1 MTKYAALA
9 AMLALTGC
17 ASITGEKI
25 QPLSVITVFDNK
37 EVAGIGC
44 TLSNDAGS
52 WFLTSP
58 GSVTVHKSTGDL
70 AIDCKKESM
79 AGNVTVVSK
88 ANSGAWGNI
97 LVGGVIGYVV
107 DRQTGAGFN
116 YPTNVTIML
125 RQIEGIQAA
134 LPATQA
140 ATQAAPQPVPAVPA
154 AAAPQPAKVSAAPV
168 AAPVAAQPRLAAA
181 AKPVKPVAAGNP
193 FVEGTVAETTPVT
206 AR

>member
-1 MTKYAALA
+1 MKNYAALA

-25 QPLSVITVFDNK
+25 QPLSVITILDNK

-70 AIDCKKESM
+70 AIDCKKEGM
-79 AGNVTVVSK
+79 AGNATVVSK
-88 ANSGAWGNI
+88 ANGGAWGNI
-97 LVGGVIGYVV
+97 LFGGVVGYVV

-125 RQIEGIQAA
+125 RQIEAAQPVQRAVEAQQLAPQAA
-134 LPATQA
+134 
-140 ATQAAPQPVPAVPA
+140 PA
-154 AAAPQPAKVSAAPV
+154 AAAPQAAKAAATPAAVPV
-168 AAPVAAQPRLAAA
+168 QAA
-181 AKPVKPVAAGNP
+181 AKPVTPVAAGNP

>member
-52 WFLTSP
+52 WSLTSP

-70 AIDCKKESM
+70 AIDCKKEGV
-79 AGNVTVVSK
+79 AGNATVASK
-88 ANSGAWGNI
+88 ANAGAWGNI
-97 LVGGVIGYVV
+97 LVGGVVGYVV

-125 RQIEGIQAA
+125 RQIEGVQAA
-134 LPATQA
+134 LPAPQA
-140 ATQAAPQPVPAVPA
+140 ATQAVPQPVPAVPA
-154 AAAPQPAKVSAAPV
+154 AAAPQPAKDSAAP
-168 AAPVAAQPRLAAA
+168 AQPQLAEAA
-181 AKPVKPVAAGNP
+181 KPVKPVKPVAAGNP

>member
-1 MTKYAALA
+1 MYKFAVLG
-9 AMLALTGC
+9 AMLALSGC

-25 QPLSVITVFDNK
+25 QPLSVITVYDNK

-70 AIDCKKESM
+70 AIDCKKEGM
-79 AGNVTVVSK
+79 AGNATVVSK
-88 ANSGAWGNI
+88 ANGGAWGNI
-97 LVGGVIGYVV
+97 LAGGVIGYVV

-125 RQIEGIQAA
+125 RQIEAAQQVQRQQETPQQPAPQAM
-134 LPATQA
+134 PAAKA
-140 ATQAAPQPVPAVPA
+140 AVAAPTAPQQ
-154 AAAPQPAKVSAAPV
+154 AAAP
-168 AAPVAAQPRLAAA
+168 
-181 AKPVKPVAAGNP
+181 AKPVIPVAAGNP
-193 FVEGTVAETTPVT
+193 FVEGTVAEATPVT
-206 AR
+206 LR

>member
-25 QPLSVITVFDNK
+25 QPLSVITVLDNK

-58 GSVTVHKSTGDL
+58 ASVTVHKSTGDL
-70 AIDCKKESM
+70 AIDCKKEGL
-79 AGNVTVVSK
+79 AGNATVVSK
-88 ANSGAWGNI
+88 ANGGAWGNI
-97 LVGGVIGYVV
+97 LAGGVIGYVV

-116 YPTNVTIML
+116 YPSNVTIML
-125 RQIEGIQAA
+125 RQIENAQQVQSQAT
-134 LPATQA
+134 PAA
-140 ATQAAPQPVPAVPA
+140 IPAAPAAPA
-154 AAAPQPAKVSAAPV
+154 AAAPQAAKPAAAPA
-168 AAPVAAQPRLAAA
+168 AAPQLAAA
-181 AKPVKPVAAGNP
+181 TAKPVAPAIPAAAGNP
-193 FVEGTVAETTPVT
+193 FVEGTMAEANP
-206 AR
+206 AAQR

>member
-1 MTKYAALA
+1 MKKYAALA

-25 QPLSVITVFDNK
+25 QPLSVITILDNK

-58 GSVTVHKSTGDL
+58 GSATVHKSTGDL
-70 AIDCKKESM
+70 AIDCKKESL
-79 AGNVTVVSK
+79 AGNATVVSK

-97 LVGGVIGYVV
+97 LFGGVVGYVV

-125 RQIEGIQAA
+125 RQIEAAQPVQRAAEAVQQPAPQAA
-134 LPATQA
+134 
-140 ATQAAPQPVPAVPA
+140 PA
-154 AAAPQPAKVSAAPV
+154 AAAPQAAKVAATSAVTPAATSQPAP
-168 AAPVAAQPRLAAA
+168 A
-181 AKPVKPVAAGNP
+181 AKPVTPVAAGNP

>member
-25 QPLSVITVFDNK
+25 QPLSVITVFENK

-70 AIDCKKESM
+70 AIDCKKESI
-79 AGNVTVVSK
+79 AGNSTVVSK
-88 ANSGAWGNI
+88 ANAGAWGNI

-125 RQIEGIQAA
+125 RQIDSTPSVQAAPQAVMAAPAPAPAPAAPQAA
-134 LPATQA
+134 LPAAPAAVAPQA
-140 ATQAAPQPVPAVPA
+140 AKVAVAPA
-154 AAAPQPAKVSAAPV
+154 A
-168 AAPVAAQPRLAAA
+168 
-181 AKPVKPVAAGNP
+181 KPVAAGNP
-193 FVEGTVAETTPVT
+193 FVEGTAAESTPVT